1 MHNHPSISQGKSH
14 HDKDFEQNDIAILWM
29 QRTLGIVND
38 RLASLFPFPLLTFH
52 CLLPQT
58 MQIKAVRE
66 KGGRLREKKK
76 KEKEISKKEEG
87 EGWRGKEIRWKELEN
102 GEEKG
107 ETGRGIFWCGKKV
120 FHAVAVLYS
129 NVHGS

>member
-76 KEKEISKKEEG
+76 KKKKYRKKKKGKAEGGRKSDEKS
-87 EGWRGKEIRWKELEN
+87 
-102 GEEKG
+102 
-107 ETGRGIFWCGKKV
+107 
-120 FHAVAVLYS
+120 
-129 NVHGS
+129 